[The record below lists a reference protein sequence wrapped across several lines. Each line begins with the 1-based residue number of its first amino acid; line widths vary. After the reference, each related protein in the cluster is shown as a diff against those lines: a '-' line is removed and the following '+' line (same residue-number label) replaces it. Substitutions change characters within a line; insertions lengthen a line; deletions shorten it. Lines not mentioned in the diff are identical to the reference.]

1 MDGPRRRRRVMGDAR
16 RAATGIREGS
26 RRSRVRGDA
35 PRLLRFGRVQLV
47 ENGDAPA
54 DLVNPTTERLPELIR
69 LYAPNLASTFIAQD
83 DPVRGFAD
91 EMILT
96 AERYA
101 GANPETVNGS
111 TIDLASQLFVSSASP
126 G

>member
-1 MDGPRRRRRVMGDAR
+1 MRRGYSV
-16 RAATGIREGS
+16 AALES
-26 RRSRVRGDA
+26 RA
-35 PRLLRFGRVQLV
+35 PRLEPSVFFGRVQLV

-111 TIDLASQLFVSSASP
+111 TIDLASQLFRLVGLAGLGMSL
-126 G
+126 